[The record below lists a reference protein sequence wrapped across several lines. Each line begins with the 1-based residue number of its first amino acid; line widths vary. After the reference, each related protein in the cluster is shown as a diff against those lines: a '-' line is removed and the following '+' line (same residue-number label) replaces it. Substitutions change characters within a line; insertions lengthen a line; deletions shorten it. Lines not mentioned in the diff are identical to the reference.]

1 MNSRRTKLG
10 LAWATAGIALALV
23 VLAHFTYLGAGLP
36 TLVAATIA
44 TVAAAVQFC
53 LIRLTRAR
61 HERQLRAMYDSMKE
75 VSSASDVKAVL
86 TTVARRAADA
96 LGAADGVIMIRHGDD
111 LRAYSGTKLHVEP
124 VANAIGLRAFASEAE
139 LPSVRVLRTAETL
152 AIEDVRDYAG
162 PPGFEDACRFAHI
175 GSVLCVPVMSWN
187 RAAGALNLGFAEPRR
202 FSAADIALAN
212 AYADQAASAL
222 ERSLAYELEI
232 QARRAMKEL
241 EDLKSGFISSVGNEL
256 QTPLTS
262 ISGFSDVLTQHW
274 DEFGEAE
281 RRECA
286 SKIGRQAKVLSSLVD
301 DLLEMRGLGTGVT
314 GRQEV
319 FDLRLLVLGTLGRL
333 LDDLRNREVV
343 VDVDEGTSVWTRPA
357 AFERVLYNLLT
368 NALKFS
374 PPHTT
379 IAIAART
386 ADDEVIVSVHDRGVG
401 VAPEDRERI
410 FERFYR
416 VESGDTSRG
425 GAGIGLAVA
434 KKLVEA
440 MDGRIWVS
448 SELGRG
454 STFSFS
460 LRGTP
465 EPEPDVPHPTEVL
478 DAIVDR
484 APIRLEPSSD

>member
-10 LAWATAGIALALV
+10 LAWATAGVALGFV
-23 VLAHFTYLGAGLP
+23 VLTHMGAGLP
-36 TLVAATIA
+36 TLIVAIVGIVASAGQFGAIRIA
-44 TVAAAVQFC
+44 RV
-53 LIRLTRAR
+53 R
-61 HERQLRAMYDSMKE
+61 HERQLRAMYASMKE

-86 TTVARRAADA
+86 TTVARRAAHA

-111 LRAYSGTKLHVEP
+111 LRAYSGTKLNVEP
-124 VANAIGLRAFASEAE
+124 IANAIGLRAFSSEAE
-139 LPSVRVLRTAETL
+139 LPSVRVIRTAETL
-152 AIEDVRDYAG
+152 AIPDVHDYVG
-162 PPGFEDACRFAHI
+162 PPGFADACRIAHI
-175 GSVLCVPVMSWN
+175 GSVLCVPIMSWN
-187 RAAGALNLGFAEPRR
+187 RAAGSLNLGFTQPRR
-202 FSAADIALAN
+202 FSAADITLAS

-232 QARRAMKEL
+232 QARRAMQEL
-241 EDLKSGFISSVGNEL
+241 EDLKAGFISSVGNEL

-274 DEFGEAE
+274 DEFGESD
-281 RRECA
+281 RREFA

-333 LDDLRNREVV
+333 LDDIREREIV
-343 VDVDEGTSVWTRPA
+343 VDIDEGTTVWTRPA
-357 AFERVLYNLLT
+357 AFERVLFNLLT

-374 PPHTT
+374 PRHAT
-379 IAIAART
+379 IAIGGRT
-386 ADDEVIVSVHDRGVG
+386 ADDEVIVSVHDRGLG
-401 VAPEDRERI
+401 IAPDDRERI

-416 VESGDTSRG
+416 VESGDASRG

-440 MDGRIWVS
+440 MGGRIWVS
-448 SELGRG
+448 SEVGRG

-460 LRGTP
+460 QRATA
-465 EPEPDVPHPTEVL
+465 EPETDVPHPVEVL
-478 DAIVDR
+478 DAITDE
-484 APIRLEPSSD
+484 APNIRLEPSSD